1 LWIALALS
9 NPATQTIV
17 MDIVGRDRLISAQSL
32 NTSVSNIGNL
42 VGPAVGGILIA
53 NYGIESIFW
62 MLAAVYLLGWL
73 GFLGVPGK
81 DPDPAA
87 TEGGFRSAFT
97 QIGEGIRYAWGASRI
112 KWLLF
117 SLTGVIFWDTIQ
129 PLIPIY
135 ARDVLGVGASGFG
148 YMSAAWGGGALVS
161 AAVMFGLGNV
171 PRKELMITGA
181 TIFLAATNSLFALST
196 SYPLSLFLLALSGMA
211 GGIFITLSFT
221 LLQLMVDDEMR
232 GRIIGLAMSAVMML
246 GLGFMLGGVLA
257 DTIGPASSPPRFSGS
272 VDYLVAYS
280 LLALTRSAK
289 S

>member
-1 LWIALALS
+1 
-9 NPATQTIV
+9 
-17 MDIVGRDRLISAQSL
+17 
-32 NTSVSNIGNL
+32 
-42 VGPAVGGILIA
+42 
-53 NYGIESIFW
+53 
-62 MLAAVYLLGWL
+62 
-73 GFLGVPGK
+73 
-81 DPDPAA
+81 
-87 TEGGFRSAFT
+87 
-97 QIGEGIRYAWGASRI
+97 
-112 KWLLF
+112 
-117 SLTGVIFWDTIQ
+117 
-129 PLIPIY
+129 
-135 ARDVLGVGASGFG
+135 
-148 YMSAAWGGGALVS
+148 MSAAWGGGALVS

-181 TIFLAATNSLFALST
+181 TIFLTATNSLFALST